1 MPLLDLPSVFV
12 LLNNVTAMS
21 ENIPHRGGNLVISAD
36 HQATCCFLAVSVLAY
51 GALPAF

>member
-1 MPLLDLPSVFV
+1 MALLDLPSVFV

-21 ENIPHRGGNLVISAD
+21 ENIPHRVCNLVISAD
-36 HQATCCFLAVSVLAY
+36 HQAICNCLTGSLLAY

>member
-1 MPLLDLPSVFV
+1 MALLDLPSVFV

-21 ENIPHRGGNLVISAD
+21 ENTPHRGANLVISAD
-36 HQATCCFLAVSVLAY
+36 HQATCYCLAGSVLAY